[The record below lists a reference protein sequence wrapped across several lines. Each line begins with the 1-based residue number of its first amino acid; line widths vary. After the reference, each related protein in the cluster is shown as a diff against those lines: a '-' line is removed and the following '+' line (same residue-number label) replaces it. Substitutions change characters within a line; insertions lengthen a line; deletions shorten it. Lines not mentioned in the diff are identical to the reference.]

1 METVRG
7 WTDRDLGKLDGI
19 ITRGERLFKKRQ
31 PRSLALIGKARGVLA
46 DGATSGWQSARAL
59 RR

>member
-19 ITRGERLFKKRQ
+19 IARGERLFKKRQ
-31 PRSLALIGKARGVLA
+31 PRSLALIGGTRGVLA
-46 DGATSGWQSARAL
+46 GGATSGWQISRVL